1 MNLYMCNYD
10 EAEWICYVFAETRGK
25 ARSLF
30 HEFFDSGSGEQFIWV
45 RSKLIGT
52 SDAIDTPTVVD
63 SERHNGYPAVLALCD
78 GYETEKGMWK

>member
-1 MNLYMCNYD
+1 MNLYECNYD
-10 EAEWICYVFAETRGK
+10 EAEWICYVFAENRNK

-63 SERHNGYPAVLALCD
+63 SEMHKDYHTVLELCD
-78 GYETEKGMWK
+78 GYSKGA